1 MVLALIV
8 NNLANIECV
17 TIGTIGSFPYIKLEC
32 IKTYKRCQNSI
43 NLNNDTVL
51 FAAKGFGCL

>member
-8 NNLANIECV
+8 NDLANIECV
-17 TIGTIGSFPYIKLEC
+17 TIGTIGNFPYIKLEC
-32 IKTYKRCQNSI
+32 IKTYKKCQNSI

-51 FAAKGFGCL
+51 FAAKGF